1 MVVTAGSIPFLGL
14 IVPNA
19 VSLLLGDNMRRAIPW
34 VAILGGVFVLACDI
48 VGRLL
53 IHPYEIPLG
62 TVVGVVGSVCSCGCC
77 TDGGIV
83 MPEARSAIAAPRP
96 SQAAAAPRPR
106 RGGCG
111 CWRPPPS
118 PASRPS

>member
-1 MVVTAGSIPFLGL
+1 M
-14 IVPNA
+14 PNA

-62 TVVGVVGSVCSCGCC
+62 TVVGVVGSALFLWLLHG
-77 TDGGIV
+77 
-83 MPEARSAIAAPRP
+83 
-96 SQAAAAPRPR
+96 R
-106 RGGCG
+106 RN
-111 CWRPPPS
+111 RH
-118 PASRPS
+118 A